1 MTSFAAR
8 PKVSFPT
15 TSGWL
20 VSLVVALVL
29 STTAIAA
36 SAEAPAPTGNK
47 AGGQA
52 TAAQPGSPTAAE
64 LVSRLSDEEV
74 RRLLLERLAEQPQPA
89 PAVSGV
95 GAMANGMQSWATSL
109 RNGAVEAAAAIP
121 ELHATLSAAYG
132 RYLGGKPPVHG
143 AYVFGYFVGALLVGL
158 VLEWI
163 LARALAP
170 LRLRLGTVVPD
181 EGLAAQSARHLL
193 RFGIDVAGLLAFVV
207 GVMVVFLVLYTG
219 HTPTRFFVFVSLGA
233 VVFVRAWAI
242 VSRLLLSPGDPA
254 MRIVPLGD
262 AAARQAHRGLL
273 ALAAFA
279 AFATAFVEL
288 LIHFA
293 APRGTI
299 ALWEVGS
306 IVGSLL
312 LGLRAVWTVRR
323 DFFVHETPAAGSPP
337 RQALLADVVAIVL
350 TALLLLIAGTR
361 LVETLAD
368 DPTPSGAGGATIGL
382 LLVLTLLDLAL
393 GRVLTALL
401 AHPAATANGNRGAI
415 VQAFEPKLRRAIH
428 IVVGVI
434 GFLAISRVWDLDLH
448 AMTHRGL
455 GSQIT
460 GALLGIGITILVTW
474 LLWELL
480 RTAIDVRMTSENAKA
495 IGSGTDLVATRL
507 GTLLP
512 LLRIMLQITVIVMAV
527 LSILSALG
535 VNIVPLLAGA
545 GVVGVAVGFGS
556 QTLVRDIV
564 TGAFFLLDD
573 AFRIGEYIEVGN
585 ARGTVEKIRLRAVF
599 LRHHRGAL
607 YVLPYGEIKQLRNNS
622 RDYMIMVMEFP
633 LAHGTD
639 LQKVKK
645 IMARVGEELAA
656 DDEYGSQLLQPLKSQ
671 GVMATEDNA
680 LLVRA
685 KFTARPG
692 SAPWVI
698 RRIAYAKILKAFA
711 DEGIQFARRQVA
723 VFAAPDARPDDVS
736 RAAASAAALDEPP
749 KRS

>member
-1 MTSFAAR
+1 MILSAAKTKANR
-8 PKVSFPT
+8 SPT
-15 TSGWL
+15 GTWL
-20 VSLVVALVL
+20 LALVVALVL
-29 STTAIAA
+29 STAAAAVAAAADTAGAAGTKAA
-36 SAEAPAPTGNK
+36 SP
-47 AGGQA
+47 
-52 TAAQPGSPTAAE
+52 PGSPTAAE

-74 RRLLLERLAEQPQPA
+74 RRMLLERLAAQPQAA
-89 PAVSGV
+89 PAGPGV
-95 GAMANGMQSWATSL
+95 GGMANDMQNWATDL

-121 ELHATLSAAYG
+121 ELHATLPAAYE

-143 AYVFGYFVGALLVGL
+143 AYVIGYFVGALLVGL
-158 VLEWI
+158 VLEWM

-170 LRLRLGTVVPD
+170 LRGRLDTVVPN
-181 EGLAAQSARHLL
+181 EGLAASSARNLL
-193 RFGIDVAGLLAFVV
+193 RFGIDAAGLLAFVV
-207 GVMVVFLVLYTG
+207 GVMAVFLVLYSG
-219 HTPTRFFVFVSLGA
+219 HTPTRFFVFVALGA

-242 VSRLLLSPGDPA
+242 VSRLLLAPGSPSLR
-254 MRIVPLGD
+254 MVPLGD
-262 AAARQAHRGLL
+262 AAARRAHRGLL
-273 ALAAFA
+273 ALAGLAAFTTAFA
-279 AFATAFVEL
+279 EL
-288 LIHFA
+288 LIRFG

-299 ALWEVGS
+299 ALWQVGA
-306 IVGSLL
+306 IVVALVL
-312 LGLRAVWTVRR
+312 ALRVVWAVRR
-323 DFFVHETPAAGSPP
+323 DYFDPAPPADASGP
-337 RQALLADVVAIVL
+337 RQALVADIVAVVL

-361 LVETLAD
+361 LVETLGD
-368 DPTPSGAGGATIGL
+368 DPTPSGAAAETIGL

-401 AHPAATANGNRGAI
+401 AHPAAKANETRDAI

-434 GFLAISRVWDLDLH
+434 GFLAVSRVWDLDLH

-480 RTAIDVRMTSENAKA
+480 RTAIDVRMSSENAKA
-495 IGSGTDLVATRL
+495 TGSGSDLVATRL

-512 LLRIMLQITVIVMAV
+512 LLRIMLQITVVVMAV

-680 LLVRA
+680 LVVRA

-723 VFAAPDARPDDVS
+723 VYAAPDARPADVA
-736 RAAASAAALDEPP
+736 RAAASAAALDEPA
-749 KRS
+749 KGG

>member
-1 MTSFAAR
+1 MTLFTAKRKA
-8 PKVSFPT
+8 SFPT
-15 TSGWL
+15 AGGWL
-20 VSLVVALVL
+20 VSLVVTLLL

-36 SAEAPAPTGNK
+36 AEAPAK
-47 AGGQA
+47 AAPPAGATA
-52 TAAQPGSPTAAE
+52 TAAPPGSPTAAE

-74 RRLLLERLAEQPQPA
+74 RRMLLERLAAQPQPA

-95 GAMANGMQSWATSL
+95 GAMANDMQTWATDL
-109 RNGAVEAAAAIP
+109 RTGAVEAAAAIP
-121 ELHATLSAAYG
+121 ELHATLPAAYAS
-132 RYLGGKPPVHG
+132 YLGGKPPVHG
-143 AYVFGYFVGALLVGL
+143 AYVIGYFVGALLVGL
-158 VLEWI
+158 VLEWM

-170 LRLRLGTVVPD
+170 LRGRLDTVVPD
-181 EGLAAQSARHLL
+181 EGLAALSARHLL

-207 GVMVVFLVLYTG
+207 GVVAVFLVLYTG
-219 HTPTRFFVFVSLGA
+219 HTPTRFFVFVALGA

-242 VSRLLLSPGDPA
+242 VSRLLLAPGNPSLR
-254 MRIVPLGD
+254 MVPLGD
-262 AAARQAHRGLL
+262 AAARRAHRGLL
-273 ALAAFA
+273 ALAGLAAFTTAFA
-279 AFATAFVEL
+279 EL
-288 LIHFA
+288 LIRFG

-299 ALWEVGS
+299 ALWQVGA
-306 IVGSLL
+306 IVVSLL
-312 LGLRAVWTVRR
+312 LAVRVVWAVRR
-323 DFFVHETPAAGSPP
+323 DFFVPAPP
-337 RQALLADVVAIVL
+337 GDESRSRQTLLADVVAIVL

-368 DPTPSGAGGATIGL
+368 DPTPSGAAGATIGL

-401 AHPAATANGNRGAI
+401 AHPAAKANATRDAI

-434 GFLAISRVWDLDLH
+434 GFLAVSRVWDLDLH
-448 AMTHRGL
+448 AMTNRGL

-480 RTAIDVRMTSENAKA
+480 RTAIDVRMSSENAKA
-495 IGSGTDLVATRL
+495 TGSGTDLVATRL

-512 LLRIMLQITVIVMAV
+512 LLRIMLQITVVVMAV
-527 LSILSALG
+527 LSVLSALG

-680 LLVRA
+680 LVVRA

-711 DEGIQFARRQVA
+711 DDGIQFARRQVA
-723 VFAAPDARPDDVS
+723 VYAAPDARPDDVA
-736 RAAASAAALDEPP
+736 RAAASAAALDEPA
-749 KRS
+749 KRG

>member
-1 MTSFAAR
+1 MTLFTAKRKA
-8 PKVSFPT
+8 SFPT
-15 TSGWL
+15 AGGWL
-20 VSLVVALVL
+20 VSLVVTLLL

-36 SAEAPAPTGNK
+36 AEAPAK
-47 AGGQA
+47 AAPPAGATA
-52 TAAQPGSPTAAE
+52 TAAPPGSPTAAE

-74 RRLLLERLAEQPQPA
+74 RRMLLERLAAQPQPA

-95 GAMANGMQSWATSL
+95 GAMANDMQTWATDL
-109 RNGAVEAAAAIP
+109 RTGAVEAAAAIP
-121 ELHATLSAAYG
+121 ELHATLPAAYAS
-132 RYLGGKPPVHG
+132 YLGGKPPVHG
-143 AYVFGYFVGALLVGL
+143 AYVIGYFVGALLVGL
-158 VLEWI
+158 VLEWM

-170 LRLRLGTVVPD
+170 LRGRLDTVVPD
-181 EGLAAQSARHLL
+181 EGLAALSARHLL

-207 GVMVVFLVLYTG
+207 GVVAVFLVLYTG
-219 HTPTRFFVFVSLGA
+219 HTPTRFFVFVALGA

-242 VSRLLLSPGDPA
+242 VSRLLLAPGNPSLR
-254 MRIVPLGD
+254 MVPLGD
-262 AAARQAHRGLL
+262 AAARRAHRGLL
-273 ALAAFA
+273 ALAGLAAFTTAFA
-279 AFATAFVEL
+279 EL
-288 LIHFA
+288 LIRFG

-299 ALWEVGS
+299 ALWQVGA
-306 IVGSLL
+306 IVVSLL
-312 LGLRAVWTVRR
+312 LAVRVVWAVRR
-323 DFFVHETPAAGSPP
+323 DFFVPAPP
-337 RQALLADVVAIVL
+337 GDESRSRQTLLADVVAIVL

-368 DPTPSGAGGATIGL
+368 DPTPSGAAGATIGL

-401 AHPAATANGNRGAI
+401 AHPAAKANATRDAI

-434 GFLAISRVWDLDLH
+434 GFLAVSRVWDLDLH
-448 AMTHRGL
+448 AMTNRGL

-480 RTAIDVRMTSENAKA
+480 RTAIDVRMSSENAKA
-495 IGSGTDLVATRL
+495 TGSGTDLVATRL

-512 LLRIMLQITVIVMAV
+512 LLRIMLQITVVVMAV
-527 LSILSALG
+527 LSVLSALG

-680 LLVRA
+680 LVVRA

-723 VFAAPDARPDDVS
+723 VYAAPDARPDDVAH
-736 RAAASAAALDEPP
+736 AAASAAALDEPA
-749 KRS
+749 KRG